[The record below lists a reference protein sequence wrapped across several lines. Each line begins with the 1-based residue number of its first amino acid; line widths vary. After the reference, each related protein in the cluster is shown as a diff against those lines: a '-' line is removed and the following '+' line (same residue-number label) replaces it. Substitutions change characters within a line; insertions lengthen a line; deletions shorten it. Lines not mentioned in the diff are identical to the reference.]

1 MSLPS
6 NGHEVELKLL
16 IDPAEAD
23 SLIGSDLFGPPG
35 DVRSMH
41 TVYFDTP
48 ALDLAAAGFSLRVRE
63 SGGTFVQTVKAF
75 GNEAAGLVARPE
87 WERELPGP
95 EPVLDDE
102 RPIRQG
108 MGDRLQMVAPLFEVD
123 VERCSWTLS
132 EGGSVCEVVLDKGVV
147 RAGDRETPLCE
158 IEIELKAGQAADL
171 FALARR
177 IDNVVPVWPGVMTK
191 AERGHRLLGPV
202 RHAVKSQAA
211 TLSEGMSSAL
221 AFQRIASACLRQF
234 RLNEMQVD
242 PTYPAA
248 LHQARVAIRRLRS
261 ALSIHKEMLSG
272 GQFAAVR
279 SGLRDIGST
288 LGEAR
293 DLDVLAARLE
303 GSAYLEPVEQARR
316 AAYERAQEALRSQ
329 ETRALLL
336 DFSEWLSFGAWIDA
350 AQTQALRE
358 APARDASSQIL
369 THLFKRVCKA
379 GRHLDTLD
387 DTARHALRKKAKRL
401 RYAADFYAPLFDD
414 KRSRKRRKR
423 FFAALE
429 AFQDA
434 LGALNDLAS
443 APHTIARLDLGE
455 DAVAAISAHGGKGD
469 ARGELLAAAA
479 TAHDAVDAAK
489 PFWK

>member
-16 IDPAEAD
+16 INPAEAD
-23 SLIGSDLFGPPG
+23 SLVGSDLLGEPD
-35 DVRSMH
+35 DVRTLH

-48 ALDLAAAGFSLRVRE
+48 TLDLATAGFSLRVRE
-63 SGGTFVQTVKAF
+63 SGGTFVQTVKAL
-75 GNEAAGLVARPE
+75 GNEAAGLMARPE

-108 MGDRLQMVAPLFEVD
+108 MGDRLQMLAPLFEVD
-123 VERCSWTLS
+123 VERRSWTLS
-132 EGGSVCEVVLDKGVV
+132 QGGSVCEIVLDRGVV
-147 RAGDRETPLCE
+147 RAGDRQAPVCE
-158 IEIELKAGQAADL
+158 IEIELKAGEASDL

-177 IDNVVPVWPGVMTK
+177 IDEVVPVWPGVMTK

-202 RHAVKSQAA
+202 RHAVKSQSA
-211 TLSEGMSSAL
+211 TLSEGMSSAV

-242 PTYPAA
+242 PTYPDA

-261 ALSIHKEMLSG
+261 ALSIHKKMLAGEQLS
-272 GQFAAVR
+272 AMR
-279 SGLRDIGST
+279 SGLRDLGST

-293 DLDVLAARLE
+293 DLDVLAGRME

-316 AAYERAQEALRSQ
+316 DAYERACQALRSQ
-329 ETRALLL
+329 GTRALLL
-336 DFSEWLSFGAWIDA
+336 DFSQWLSFGDWIASAD
-350 AQTQALRE
+350 TLALRQ
-358 APARDASSQIL
+358 APARDASAQIL
-369 THLFKRVCKA
+369 SRLFKKVRKA

-387 DTARHALRKKAKRL
+387 DEARHELRKMAKRL
-401 RYAADFYAPLFDD
+401 RYAAEFYAPLFDD

-423 FFAALE
+423 LLEGLE
-429 AFQDA
+429 ALQDA

-443 APHTIARLDLGE
+443 APRTIERLDLGAEAVSQIAGHGGE
-455 DAVAAISAHGGKGD
+455 DRRDDLLARAASAH
-469 ARGELLAAAA
+469 E
-479 TAHDAVDAAK
+479 AVEAAK
-489 PFWK
+489 PFWN